1 MLFVILCC
9 VSACC
14 SACTVYI
21 CQNPCLCVTLSP
33 FSVAREESSPW
44 VVSSTHTLEELLQAS
59 HTHQHNTPLY
69 SSHQSPELHK
79 SKVTS
84 HFLFVILSCYLL
96 THSTEKLSNSCTA
109 SSLGTV
115 FYDLLMEKHSVC
127 TMCVCVY
134 VSTVYWCVC
143 VHVPSPLLS
152 FFLLSILPPPRG
164 LRREEPRALRTP
176 EVNSYS

>member
-115 FYDLLMEKHSVC
+115 FYDLLMEKHSVY
-127 TMCVCVY
+127 TMCV
-134 VSTVYWCVC
+134 SI
-143 VHVPSPLLS
+143 VPSPLLS